1 MTDLMLDLSGQN
13 LQNFN
18 LKDYISGERIRQLKI
33 LRLSLL
39 DNPLE
44 EFRLIIEKERYQ
56 KLEHLELE
64 VEY

>member
-1 MTDLMLDLSGQN
+1 MLDLSGQN